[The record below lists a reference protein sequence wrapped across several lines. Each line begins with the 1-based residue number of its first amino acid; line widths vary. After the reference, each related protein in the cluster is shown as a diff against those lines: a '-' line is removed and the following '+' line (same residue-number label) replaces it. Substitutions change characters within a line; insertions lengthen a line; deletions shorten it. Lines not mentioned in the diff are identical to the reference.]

1 MTGEERQRRWR
12 LVLGAGEEGQQGGQG
27 QGQPQPGGASPAQT
41 PALSPPDQALDAA
54 LDALYGG
61 AGGDLSKSMPDVA
74 RWLGDVRYYFPE
86 PVVQIMQR
94 DARQRLTTRQL
105 VEHPEL
111 LAEVEP
117 DAALAAQL
125 LALRKVMPERTL
137 DTARQVVARVVAEL
151 TRRLEYPLR
160 QAATGSLNRAARHHR
175 PRKLHEINWTRTIQ
189 ANLRHYQPAQ
199 GTIVP
204 ERLIGYGRRRPALR
218 DVILLVDTSGSMA
231 TSVVYAGVA
240 AAVLASLPSLA
251 ARLVLFDT
259 AVVDVSDQLGDPVAM
274 LFGLRLGGGTNIDRA
289 LTYARGAISRP
300 RDTVVVLITDLF
312 EGGSKE
318 GVVRQ
323 VGELLAG
330 GVAVIVL
337 LALSDGGAPR
347 YDVALAQQ
355 LADLGAPAFACTPE
369 QFAEVMGRAL
379 NGRN

>member
-12 LVLGAGEEGQQGGQG
+12 LVLGAGQEEEGGGEG
-27 QGQPQPGGASPAQT
+27 QGQPGRPAVT
-41 PALSPPDQALDAA
+41 PPSLSPHDQALDDA
-54 LDALYGG
+54 LDALYGE
-61 AGGDLSKSMPDVA
+61 ARGGDLSKSMPDVA
-74 RWLGDVRYYFPE
+74 RWLGDVRDYFPE
-86 PVVQIMQR
+86 PVVEIMQR
-94 DARQRLTTRQL
+94 DARQRLSTRQL

-160 QAATGSLNRAARHHR
+160 QAATGSLNRATRRHR
-175 PRKLHEINWTRTIQ
+175 PRKLQEINWTRTVQ

-204 ERLIGYGRRRPALR
+204 ERLVGYGRRQPALR
-218 DVILLVDTSGSMA
+218 DVILLVDASASMA

-259 AVVDVSDQLGDPVAM
+259 AVADVSDQLADPVAM

-300 RDTVVVLITDLF
+300 RDTVVVLISDLF

-323 VGELLAG
+323 VGELLAD

-369 QFAEVMGRAL
+369 EFAAVMGQAL
-379 NGRN
+379 NGRD